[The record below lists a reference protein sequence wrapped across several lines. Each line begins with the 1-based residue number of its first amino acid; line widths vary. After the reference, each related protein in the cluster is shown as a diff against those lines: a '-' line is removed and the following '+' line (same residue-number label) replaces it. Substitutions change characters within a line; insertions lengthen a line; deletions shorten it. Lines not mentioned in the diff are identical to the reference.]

1 MMTLCFILH
10 LIVGYNMFENKKG
23 EFRIRNSKTDNT
35 VAKKIVQ
42 RTNNGEQNTTKKF
55 KIWATNN
62 LPHKYGV
69 NTDTTIR

>member
-35 VAKKIVQ
+35 VAKKKVQ
-42 RTNNGEQNTTKKF
+42 RTNNGDQNTTKKF
-55 KIWATNN
+55 KN
-62 LPHKYGV
+62 
-69 NTDTTIR
+69 